1 MVKNPVQALKRTI
14 VGVTAALAATA
25 GFAVAAA
32 PAQAGPI
39 GGCAELRAF
48 YLNLGTGGD
57 DLRDNSEV
65 IVWLTQRNGGGDVEL
80 QHVTGGIGNWS
91 NQSYSRGY
99 QNANWHVNSCDV
111 TGIKVRM
118 ISHNGTFQGDDNWN
132 MESIT
137 LNAYADGGSPAYA
150 ISANGNPVKR
160 FTGSSQW
167 WSMLG

>member
-1 MVKNPVQALKRTI
+1 MVKNPVWALKRTI

-25 GFAVAAA
+25 GLAAAAA

-65 IVWLTQRNGGGDVEL
+65 IVWLTQRAGGDVEL

-91 NQSYSRGY
+91 NHSYNLAY
-99 QNANWHVNSCDV
+99 QNTNWHVTSCNV

-118 ISHNGTFQGDDNWN
+118 ISHNGTFQSDDNWN

-137 LNAYADGGSPAYA
+137 LNGYADGGSPAYS
-150 ISANGNPVKR
+150 ISANGSPVKQ

-167 WSMLG
+167 WSLLG